1 VSRFFVGAG
10 VGPSPRREGCQIFAD
25 ELRRFADRDGDARL
39 AEISA
44 RVSAPVSVRVCG
56 RRGVGVSTVAPA
68 LENTALESSGI
79 EIAESGDVTVL
90 VIAEVLK
97 PEDEALLAELARE
110 GTPAIVVL
118 NKADLA
124 GSGPGGPVATAHR
137 RALRLQKPAGVPV
150 VPMVALLAMASTRA
164 LPPHLVD
171 ALRVLAGEPA
181 DLTSADAFVAGSHRV
196 QPAVRTELLERLDR
210 FGIAH
215 TTLAMSRGVQL
226 EAVPGLLRRL
236 SEVDR
241 VVAAIDA
248 AAAPVRYRRVR
259 WALAELRAVG
269 GPAVGRFL
277 SADATVIAVM
287 TEAVDVVE
295 AEGLTVD
302 PGDDRNAHLRRARRW
317 RHYRDGPV
325 NALHRSC
332 GDAIV
337 RGSLRLLGAAGS
349 RG

>member
-1 VSRFFVGAG
+1 M
-10 VGPSPRREGCQIFAD
+10 
-25 ELRRFADRDGDARL
+25 

-56 RRGVGVSTVAPA
+56 RRGVGVSTVAA
-68 LENTALESSGI
+68 VLENAALESSGI
-79 EIAESGDVTVL
+79 QIAESGDVAVL

-110 GTPAIVVL
+110 GTPAIVVF

-150 VPMVALLAMASTRA
+150 VPMVALLALASTRA

-196 QPAVRTELLERLDR
+196 QRAVRTELLERLDR

-287 TEAVDVVE
+287 TAAVDVVE

-302 PGDDRNAHLRRARRW
+302 PGDDRNAHLCRARRW

>member
-1 VSRFFVGAG
+1 M
-10 VGPSPRREGCQIFAD
+10 
-25 ELRRFADRDGDARL
+25 

-44 RVSAPVSVRVCG
+44 RVSAPVGVRVCG
-56 RRGVGVSTVAPA
+56 RRGVGVGTVAAA
-68 LENTALESSGI
+68 LENAALENSAPAGAGL

-97 PEDEALLAELARE
+97 PEDEAVLAELARE
-110 GTPAIVVL
+110 GRPAIVVL

-137 RALRLQKPAGVPV
+137 RASRLQKPAGVPV
-150 VPMVALLAMASTRA
+150 VPMVALLALASTRT

-171 ALRVLAGEPA
+171 ALCLLAGEPA

-196 QPAVRTELLERLDR
+196 QRTVRTELLERLDR

-215 TTLAMSRGVQL
+215 TTLAMSRGAQL
-226 EAVPGLLRRL
+226 EAVPGLLRGL

-287 TEAVDVVE
+287 AAAVDVVE

-302 PGDDRNAHLRRARRW
+302 PGDDRNAHLCRARRW

>member
-1 VSRFFVGAG
+1 MGAG

-25 ELRRFADRDGDARL
+25 ELTRFADRDGDARL

-44 RVSAPVSVRVCG
+44 RVSAPVGVRVCG
-56 RRGVGVSTVAPA
+56 RRGVGVSTV
-68 LENTALESSGI
+68 TSALESSGI
-79 EIAESGDVTVL
+79 EITESGDVTVL

-97 PEDEALLAELARE
+97 PEDEAVLAELAGAGR
-110 GTPAIVVL
+110 PAIVVL

-150 VPMVALLAMASTRA
+150 VPMVALLALAATRE
-164 LPPHLVD
+164 LPPHLVE
-171 ALRVLAGEPA
+171 ALRLLAGEPA

-196 QPAVRTELLERLDR
+196 QRAVRKELLERLDR

-226 EAVPGLLRRL
+226 EAVPELLRRL

-241 VVAAIDA
+241 VVAAIGA

-259 WALAELRAVG
+259 WALSELRAVG

-287 TEAVDVVE
+287 AAAVDVVE
-295 AEGLTVD
+295 ADGLTVD
-302 PGDDRNAHLRRARRW
+302 PGDDRNAHLCRARRW